1 MNDDRDLLEHV
12 LAGRHVAVVGAGR
25 LPGLRSPSLLRV
37 SCAGAVSALS
47 PLLEARRCIE
57 RALGEGLFDQAR
69 GRVMGA
75 LRRRLLG
82 EVDEPEAEGLVEL
95 ANRLAARSPGRAAL
109 VLEDVDGAD
118 EGTLVV
124 LRRLLGPE
132 GGLELPV
139 IVALSRVEADG
150 PSGLLVDAVANGG
163 GVVVSRGGE
172 AKAPADAAT
181 QVPEAPAP
189 RTAEPSV
196 SLDSGLAKV
205 PADVLVVL
213 RAAAVLGPAFD
224 GAELAAL
231 LGLDVIDLVDRLQ
244 TAAACGV
251 ELLDDGDLGFRFAD
265 GTLRALRA
273 DLLPSFT
280 RAVRLRHADL
290 VGRAELPPHPAAP
303 EASAP
308 PAPPAPSAPPAPPAP
323 PAPAPVAAAPAVQPS
338 SPLLSWPAAASAPTV
353 IPTGASSAP
362 APRLP
367 VTEPKRSPSR
377 KDTDVRRAIDRS
389 LAEARKAESSGAYG
403 DAMRVLERTL
413 EHLDGASPELRSERA
428 RVLGELGRVLYRGT
442 GREQDFSLTG
452 AFDALAEALAALA
465 PGESPKLHAR
475 LASLAANIAYDLG
488 EPAALD
494 GALAALTAAS
504 RAAEAAGD
512 AYGAARLFNDQAA
525 LYVRMGDP
533 VRAAHLLEQSRKV
546 FDEKA
551 DTDPVALAEMA
562 ETAHL
567 YARIPLHVRLR
578 PGREQDALAAAMAQA
593 KTAEGAFRRL
603 SASRELA
610 RVWETMG
617 RLALLQ
623 QEPALA
629 IEHLK
634 QAARAQEVSADVVGL
649 ARTAAALSDAL
660 AALGRAEEAVLL
672 LTDSVRLNLAKGS
685 PIGLAFNRRALEA
698 LATAAPANETMRTS
712 LQTLADMVQ
721 RAEAVLGRLVL
732 PGETGL

>member
-1 MNDDRDLLEHV
+1 MSDDRDLLQHV

-25 LPGLRSPSLLRV
+25 LDGLPASPTLLRV
-37 SCAGAVSALS
+37 RCTGAAAALS
-47 PLLEARRCIE
+47 PLVEARQRIE
-57 RALGEGLFDQAR
+57 RALGEGLIDQAR
-69 GRVMGA
+69 GRVLVE

-109 VLEDVDGAD
+109 VLEDVDAAD
-118 EGTLVV
+118 EGTLLV

-132 GGLELPV
+132 GRLELPV
-139 IVALSRVEADG
+139 IVALARVVPDG
-150 PSGLLVDAVANGG
+150 PTGLLVDAVANGG
-163 GVVVSRGGE
+163 GVVLERGAP
-172 AKAPADAAT
+172 AKAPAGETPRA
-181 QVPEAPAP
+181 PEAPAAHEEKP
-189 RTAEPSV
+189 TV
-196 SLDSGLAKV
+196 SAVSALAKV

-213 RAAAVLGPAFD
+213 RVAAVLGPSFD

-244 TAAACGV
+244 TAVACGV
-251 ELLDDGDLGFRFAD
+251 ALEDDGDLGFGFAE

-273 DLLPSFT
+273 ELLPSFT

-290 VGRAELPPHPAAP
+290 VGRAEVAPTPPAAEAEPAQAAPPSPSSPPAAP
-303 EASAP
+303 PPRAASSPEPVPFATP
-308 PAPPAPSAPPAPPAP
+308 VPAGAPSAP
-323 PAPAPVAAAPAVQPS
+323 S
-338 SPLLSWPAAASAPTV
+338 
-353 IPTGASSAP
+353 
-362 APRLP
+362 PRLP
-367 VTEPKRSPSR
+367 VTEPRRPPPTR
-377 KDTDVRRAIDRS
+377 ENELRRAVDRS
-389 LAEARKAESSGAYG
+389 LAEARKAESNGEYG
-403 DAMRVLERTL
+403 DAKRVLERTL
-413 EHLDGASPELRSERA
+413 EHLDGGSPELRAERA
-428 RVLGELGRVLYRGT
+428 RVLGELGRVLYRGA
-442 GREQDFSLTG
+442 GREQDFSLGG
-452 AFDALAEALAALA
+452 AFEALAAALA
-465 PGESPKLHAR
+465 ALTPGESPKLQAR
-475 LASLAANIAYDLG
+475 LASLAANVAYDLG

-494 GALAALTAAS
+494 SALAALTAAS
-504 RAAEAAGD
+504 RAADAAGD
-512 AYGAARLFNDQAA
+512 SYAAARLFNDQAA

-546 FDEKA
+546 FDERA

-578 PGREQDALAAAMAQA
+578 PGREREALAAAMEQA

-623 QEPALA
+623 QDPAQA

-649 ARTAAALSDAL
+649 ARTAAALADAL

-698 LATAAPANETMRTS
+698 LATAAPANETMRSS
-712 LQTLADMVQ
+712 LQTLADMLS
-721 RAEAVLGRLVL
+721 RAESVLGRLVL